1 MNFKK
6 NRTMQVI
13 YSINYKM
20 LISIKLVMLLK
31 LTSENFSPRNDE
43 VILNSEAILIV
54 FTAIRIYLLKIL
66 TK

>member
-13 YSINYKM
+13 CSINYKM
-20 LISIKLVMLLK
+20 LITIKLVMLLK
-31 LTSENFSPRNDE
+31 LTSENFSPWNDE

-54 FTAIRIYLLKIL
+54 FTVIKIYLLKIL
-66 TK
+66 TR